1 MGFLLMLIGLAGTAM
16 SACDGDMFSTECAC
30 TADFRIIT
38 VTVVDSTGAPVPG
51 LEVTVRRARDG
62 VVLESTELGGLQAGV
77 YPVVDD
83 NSTLRLRPSGE
94 VVRFVASNGTD
105 EVASDFVV
113 GTDGCRC
120 HVRLYSGPDTL
131 VFPE

>member
-1 MGFLLMLIGLAGTAM
+1 MDT
-16 SACDGDMFSTECAC
+16 
-30 TADFRIIT
+30 
-38 VTVVDSTGAPVPG
+38 P
-51 LEVTVRRARDG
+51 
-62 VVLESTELGGLQAGV
+62 
-77 YPVVDD
+77 
-83 NSTLRLRPSGE
+83 TLRLRPSGE